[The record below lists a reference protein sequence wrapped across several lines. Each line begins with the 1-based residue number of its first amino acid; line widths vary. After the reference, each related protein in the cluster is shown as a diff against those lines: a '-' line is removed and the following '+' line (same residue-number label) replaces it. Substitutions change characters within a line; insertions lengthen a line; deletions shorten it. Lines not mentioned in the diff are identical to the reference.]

1 MMGSEGGNF
10 GSPYPWKMHF
20 QHTFYFKG
28 HLGLVIKYL
37 KSHHPIRC
45 IKVGNKPPKAALF
58 VVHIIF
64 FLVTRHDRVIWSCLV
79 QTFPFYV

>member
-28 HLGLVIKYL
+28 HLGLVIKYP

-58 VVHIIF
+58 VVHTIF
-64 FLVTRHDRVIWSCLV
+64 FSCN
-79 QTFPFYV
+79 QT